1 MRIHNKKEFG
11 LGLAMLTG
19 FFLALFAIFSPIHE
33 GGRNTLDYMDGV
45 FNAISKHSAYYIP
58 EVAEKAKQHAGT
70 QATLAVKA
78 ADDKQAARMARL
90 FAAAGAEVAAD
101 GAQLKLSGDLGRL
114 FDTVLTDADLMFKND
129 SAAVSAKYGEDGR
142 QVLYDWHKALS
153 AMAKDLNK
161 QEKYSEAKTLR
172 DIQTKAVEPAYNYY
186 GIEAVPMTSM
196 LWIALAALIGYVVY
210 TIWYG
215 FAILFLFE
223 GWGLKLDH

>member
-1 MRIHNKKEFG
+1 MRIHDKKEFG
-11 LGLAMLTG
+11 LGLAMLAG
-19 FFLALFAIFSPIHE
+19 FFLALFAIFSPLHE

-45 FNAISKHSAYYIP
+45 FNAISKHSAYYIT
-58 EVAEKAKQHAGT
+58 EVAEKAKKHAGT

-90 FAAAGAEVAAD
+90 FTTAGATVAAD
-101 GAQLKLSGDLGRL
+101 GAQLKVSGDLGRL
-114 FDTVLTDADLMFKND
+114 FGAVLADADLMFKND
-129 SAAVSAKYGEDGR
+129 GAAVSAKYGEDGR

-153 AMAKDLNK
+153 AITKDLNK

-196 LWIALAALIGYVVY
+196 FWVALAALVGYVVY